1 MGSSFPGRECG
12 AHDITLSPTGL
23 RVQEGVGACV
33 EGQNI
38 DVAYTDSVTERCLCS
53 CLCAVVCVLLPV
65 HFRAMSLEQQPP
77 KNLLSVAMVTAL
89 NLHDFSLRFN
99 CLNDLQP
106 SPLTFSLACF
116 TLSQSDSLS
125 HYASSVGWE
134 RQNALKPSNI
144 M

>member
-1 MGSSFPGRECG
+1 MVAVHGGLCVGSSFPGRECG

-33 EGQNI
+33 EGQNR

-77 KNLLSVAMVTAL
+77 KKFAFCRDGHCVK
-89 NLHDFSLRFN
+89 
-99 CLNDLQP
+99 
-106 SPLTFSLACF
+106 LA
-116 TLSQSDSLS
+116 
-125 HYASSVGWE
+125 
-134 RQNALKPSNI
+134 
-144 M
+144 